1 MVKIISYFLISHK
14 KFLKLF
20 HKLIPLKHL
29 LTFYIYIY
37 IYISY
42 KYKYIYILVKEIS
55 SHFFLQT

>member
-29 LTFYIYIY
+29 LTLY

-42 KYKYIYILVKEIS
+42 KYKYIYI
-55 SHFFLQT
+55 